1 MGRGRCTKPT
11 ALVWAAAALLASF
24 LPLTSSTA
32 QSRINI
38 PKIWDD
44 AELSAMTLPP
54 ALPEGKI
61 IYLPSETY
69 YKLKP
74 LPVHKTYPVYHPDR
88 EPKGYFEWPQRQ
100 EPQRQKPQTAFNPTK
115 PPSKSDW
122 KRAGEIVFHAPTDF
136 ASAASIHDRAWFSTV

>member
-1 MGRGRCTKPT
+1 VVDNATRGRCTKPT

-24 LPLTSSTA
+24 LPLTTSTA

-69 YKLKP
+69 YTLNP
-74 LPVHKTYPVYHPDR
+74 LPIYKTYPVYHPDR
-88 EPKGYFEWPQRQ
+88 EPKGYFEWLRRL
-100 EPQRQKPQTAFNPTK
+100 EPQLAFNPSK
-115 PPSKSDW
+115 LASKSDW
-122 KRAGEIVFHAPTDF
+122 IRAG
-136 ASAASIHDRAWFSTV
+136 